1 MMESCLAGW
10 KPVRVGPVEVGDIKR
25 DLLDEFSALPKQAE
39 VQSRSENLQVY
50 LRVRPFTGAES
61 GELQD
66 CVVIEGPHSVAIKAP
81 RSSQSKRQGDKIP
94 PQAAQRFTFT
104 QVFGPDASQRKVFE
118 GSVRGLVQEV
128 LHGENCLLFTYGVTN
143 AGKTFT
149 FLGPEHDSG
158 LLPRC
163 LWVIFNSTEGRLYA
177 GCELKPH
184 RCRDFIRLTPDQ
196 QRAESAGKLSLL
208 RSVRENDKNGT
219 SARSTSLEASSL
231 SSDCSVNSIS
241 ESDSLCLDVPPDVRF
256 SVWVSFCEIYNDN
269 IHDLLEQVPGGHVK
283 RTTLRL
289 SQDVKGNSFIKDLK
303 WVQVNGAEEA
313 FKVMEIGKKNQSLAS
328 TRLNQQSSRSHS
340 IFSVRILRVD
350 AVDAVPRFLGVSE
363 LVLCDLAGSER
374 CSRTRNT
381 GERLKEAGNI
391 NSSLLALGKCINAM
405 RIKQSTKFQQHIPF
419 RESKLTH
426 FLQVFFCSAGKVSMV
441 VNINQNLSCVDETLN
456 VLKFSALAQK
466 VVMLNSR
473 PTSPDD
479 ASLRSAMEVSVLIN
493 EADQRRN
500 VLARGRKSSMVA
512 WESTL
517 EDVMEDDGEEE
528 DDVDESGMED
538 ETVLKA
544 ADENDDEEGEG
555 TIEEEDKLDKEATFR
570 LVAEAQIREEVCAEF
585 MEIFKQMEKDYSER
599 LEKEREILEE
609 RAERRLEILKNLL
622 SQTARE
628 KEEGQAAALLEG
640 VLSLVGQDLQKIR
653 VDAQSVQR
661 QLLLANQVDRAS
673 ARKRRGDDKEEEDD
687 DTEEEGRRRSVLSL
701 TGPRPLP
708 VGGLENLRQDNSP
721 GAGGRLMA
729 KEGESSKC
737 GASLLPA
744 KSPRRQS
751 CRLTQSNNALVDKI
765 FALQTQASSLER
777 NLREE
782 AHRAAV
788 AEDQLAAAEARL
800 RYLEDQR
807 NAKTK
812 AQEVEEGEDPSAF
825 HANMAQLQKECQA
838 AVESSAHK
846 SKVIQEMMQ
855 EKMRSDRKCEQL
867 AEELANQKA
876 EYCHQLGELRAE
888 LERQGAA
895 LRRQTE
901 EDVKRQQDLQRV
913 LREKEKLVEDL
924 EKQADAMR
932 QELERVKAQA
942 RRHQEESERIENK
955 ENPTMGTLALVEEL
969 KEEIQKL
976 HDSRKR
982 RRQEA
987 LLQDPLL
994 CTQFCCP
1001 LNGAESKDQSAP
1013 KKRKSCQVE
1022 GLRSSDSKRNK
1033 QANIRNVTQEP
1044 PSSAV
1049 QSSPPLPPSPSVL
1062 SGPAE
1067 SNLGHSV
1074 TMATKPKRGRRKLY
1088 GKGVAA
1094 VLQTSPHPAGAA
1106 VADPSEKESDHMI
1119 IRRKLRS
1126 RTGRK

>member
-66 CVVIEGPHSVAIKAP
+66 CLVIEGPHSVAIKAP

-94 PQAAQRFTFT
+94 PQTAQRFTFT

-128 LHGENCLLFTYGVTN
+128 LHGENCLLFTYGITN

-184 RCRDFIRLTPDQ
+184 RCRDFTRLTPDQ
-196 QRAESAGKLSLL
+196 QRAERAGKLSLL

-241 ESDSLCLDVPPDVRF
+241 ESDSMCLDVPPDVRF

-269 IHDLLEQVPGGHVK
+269 IHDLLEQLPGGHVK

-350 AVDAVPRFLGVSE
+350 AADAVPRFLGVSE

-405 RIKQSTKFQQHIPF
+405 RIKQSAKFQQHIPF

-426 FLQVFFCSAGKVSMV
+426 FLQVFFCSGGKVSMV

-473 PTSPDD
+473 PASLDD
-479 ASLRSAMEVSVLIN
+479 ASLRSAMDVSVLIN

-500 VLARGRKSSMVA
+500 VLAHGRKSSMVA

-528 DDVDESGMED
+528 EEDESGME

-544 ADENDDEEGEG
+544 ADENDDDEGEG
-555 TIEEEDKLDKEATFR
+555 TMEEEDKSDKEAAFR

-622 SQTARE
+622 SQTARD

-653 VDAQSVQR
+653 ADAQSVQQ

-673 ARKRRGDDKEEEDD
+673 ARKRRGDDKEEDGD
-687 DTEEEGRRRSVLSL
+687 DTKEEGRRRSAERGALSL
-701 TGPRPLP
+701 AGPRPLP
-708 VGGLENLRQDNSP
+708 VGGPENLRQDNSP
-721 GAGGRLMA
+721 DVGARLPA
-729 KEGESSKC
+729 KEGEC
-737 GASLLPA
+737 GASSLPA

-751 CRLTQSNNALVDKI
+751 CRLTQSNHALVDKI

-777 NLREE
+777 SLREE
-782 AHRAAV
+782 AQRAAV
-788 AEDQLAAAEARL
+788 AKDQLAAAEARL
-800 RYLEDQR
+800 RHLEDQR

-812 AQEVEEGEDPSAF
+812 GQEDLSTF
-825 HANMAQLQKECQA
+825 HANMAQLRKECQA

-855 EKMRSDRKCEQL
+855 EKMCSDRKCEQL
-867 AEELANQKA
+867 REELANQKA
-876 EYCHQLGELRAE
+876 EYCHRLGELRAE
-888 LERQGAA
+888 LERQAAA

-901 EDVKRQQDLQRV
+901 EDDKRRQALQRV

-932 QELERVKAQA
+932 RELECVMAQV
-942 RRHQEESERIENK
+942 RRREEEEEQKENK

-982 RRQEA
+982 RRHEA
-987 LLQDPLL
+987 LL
-994 CTQFCCP
+994 QFCCP
-1001 LNGAESKDQSAP
+1001 LNDAESKDQSAP

-1033 QANIRNVTQEP
+1033 RANIL
-1044 PSSAV
+1044 SS
-1049 QSSPPLPPSPSVL
+1049 
-1062 SGPAE
+1062 PAE
-1067 SNLGHSV
+1067 SDLGHSV
-1074 TMATKPKRGRRKLY
+1074 TTATKPKRGRRKLY

-1094 VLQTSPHPAGAA
+1094 VLETSPDPAAVA
-1106 VADPSEKESDHMI
+1106 VADPSEKESDQMI

-1126 RTGRK
+1126 RK